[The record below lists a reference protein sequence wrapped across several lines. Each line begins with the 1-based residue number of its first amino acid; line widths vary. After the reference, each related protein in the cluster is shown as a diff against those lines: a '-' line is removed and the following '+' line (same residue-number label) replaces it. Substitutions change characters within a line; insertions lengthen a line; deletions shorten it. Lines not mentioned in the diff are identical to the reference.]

1 MWHKYYYPSTPV
13 PYRYRESELGL
24 FLSFSLKNK
33 KGGKAAFQSKFEK
46 IEINLFIALC
56 YCLCLDLGTHK
67 SFFVS
72 LFLTKCPRKNLNKFK
87 KSKNEKQD
95 LLSNTITHSH
105 TKHTYKITFWLNN
118 CYKKCKPEGEWGKKT
133 QKKTEEKSLKLGRKG
148 RCRRT
153 ETLLQ
158 SGISKWH
165 LPTKKCQEQTLK
177 KEITKK
183 C

>member
-1 MWHKYYYPSTPV
+1 M
-13 PYRYRESELGL
+13 
-24 FLSFSLKNK
+24 
-33 KGGKAAFQSKFEK
+33 
-46 IEINLFIALC
+46 
-56 YCLCLDLGTHK
+56 
-67 SFFVS
+67 
-72 LFLTKCPRKNLNKFK
+72 
-87 KSKNEKQD
+87 
-95 LLSNTITHSH
+95 
-105 TKHTYKITFWLNN
+105 
-118 CYKKCKPEGEWGKKT
+118 GKKERGKK
-133 QKKTEEKSLKLGRKG
+133 KKTEEKSLKLG